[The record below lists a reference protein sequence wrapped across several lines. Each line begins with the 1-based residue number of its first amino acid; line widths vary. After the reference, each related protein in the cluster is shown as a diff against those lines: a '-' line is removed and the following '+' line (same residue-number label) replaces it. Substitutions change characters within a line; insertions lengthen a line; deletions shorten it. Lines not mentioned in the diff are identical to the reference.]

1 MVEEKKT
8 INLFNNNNIS
18 VIELS
23 NLLKVSV
30 PTIYRDIKFLNKEN
44 LMDIKKDKY
53 KLFEFDV

>member
-1 MVEEKKT
+1 MVEEKKI

-30 PTIYRDIKFLNKEN
+30 PTIYRELKFLNKEN

>member
-8 INLFNNNNIS
+8 INLFNNNIS

>member
-1 MVEEKKT
+1 MVEEKKI

-30 PTIYRDIKFLNKEN
+30 PTIYRELKFLNKEN
-44 LMDIKKDKY
+44 LIDIKKDKY